1 MTFTG
6 IKITLANIIAD
17 WILDGLQKL
26 PPDVFERNF
35 DEQFEYPIIA
45 KVDVPNDLDIS
56 IIKDMDRLFSY
67 PWYCVNYGNFKR
79 YAFSHEEQ
87 LREFIYSF
95 VENKN
100 RSYPRISQIKFL
112 DDFL

>member
-1 MTFTG
+1 MTKSIQYLTRF
-6 IKITLANIIAD
+6 KITLANIIAD

-26 PPDVFERNF
+26 PPDVLERDF

-45 KVDVPNDLDIS
+45 KVDVPNDLEIS
-56 IIKDMDRLFSY
+56 IIENMDSLFNY

-87 LREFIYSF
+87 LGEFNSKCY
-95 VENKN
+95 NLH
-100 RSYPRISQIKFL
+100 PHHHQQ
-112 DDFL
+112 